1 MLLIEFILRQDLGL
15 RFMIGRIFLFTG
27 DGPFCW
33 DGSQVIKSGCLL
45 YRLGE
50 VSFFLAHRAKRARQA
65 NESSTLTK
73 SQEKETARSLYT
85 VQQAFQVASNV
96 NLEYLGLFTVPE

>member
-1 MLLIEFILRQDLGL
+1 MIE
-15 RFMIGRIFLFTG
+15 RIFLFTG

-50 VSFFLAHRAKRARQA
+50 VSLFSWPIEKNARDKQMRAR
-65 NESSTLTK
+65 
-73 SQEKETARSLYT
+73 RSLNLKKKRLLAVYILYNKHSKL
-85 VQQAFQVASNV
+85 QV
-96 NLEYLGLFTVPE
+96 T

>member
-45 YRLGE
+45 YGLRE
-50 VSFFLAHRAKRARQA
+50 VSLFSWPIEQNAQDKQMRAQ
-65 NESSTLTK
+65 
-73 SQEKETARSLYT
+73 RSL
-85 VQQAFQVASNV
+85 
-96 NLEYLGLFTVPE
+96 NLKKKRLLAVYILYNKHSKLQGT

>member
-1 MLLIEFILRQDLGL
+1 M
-15 RFMIGRIFLFTG
+15 FTG

-50 VSFFLAHRAKRARQA
+50 VSLFSWPIEQNAQDKQMRAR
-65 NESSTLTK
+65 
-73 SQEKETARSLYT
+73 RSLNLKKKRLLAVYILYNKHSKL
-85 VQQAFQVASNV
+85 QV
-96 NLEYLGLFTVPE
+96 T

>member
-1 MLLIEFILRQDLGL
+1 
-15 RFMIGRIFLFTG
+15 MIGRIFSFTG

-50 VSFFLAHRAKRARQA
+50 VSLFSWPIEQNARDKQMRAR
-65 NESSTLTK
+65 
-73 SQEKETARSLYT
+73 RSLNLKKKRLLAVYILYNKHSKL
-85 VQQAFQVASNV
+85 QV
-96 NLEYLGLFTVPE
+96 T